1 MKHAFPTRRTLLAGL
16 AAQGLLSACAAPGRT
31 PEPLHDAA
39 GPMDVATFHR
49 LRRFVDTPSGRI
61 AYVERGQGPVALFIH
76 GVPLNGLHWR
86 HVIAGVQDGR
96 RCIALD
102 LMGLGYTQIAPG
114 QDVSFTAQARMV
126 REFLDALG
134 IDQVDLVGNDSGGA
148 VSQIFAANHPQR
160 LRTLTLTNCD
170 VHTNWPPPQI
180 LPSIEAARQGTLL
193 DRYASMI
200 DNREQRLLRWKSAYG
215 DTSVLTDDV
224 YRAYLEPLMA
234 TPQTRA
240 GFHRY
245 WTSFDNA
252 QTVAIEPALRRLR
265 VPTLLAWGTG
275 DIFFHVNWA
284 HWLRD
289 AIPGFTRLVEVPG
302 AMLFFPEDRPQAL
315 IGPLRQHWKL
325 A

>member
-1 MKHAFPTRRTLLAGL
+1 MKSSMPSRRTVVTGL
-16 AAQGLLSACAAPGRT
+16 AAHGLLAACAGAP
-31 PEPLHDAA
+31 LASDAA
-39 GPMDVATFHR
+39 APMDVARFHA

-61 AYVERGQGPVALFIH
+61 AYVEQGRGPVALFIH

-102 LMGLGYTQIAPG
+102 LMGLGHTQIAPG

-126 REFLDALG
+126 LEFLDALG
-134 IDQVDLVGNDSGGA
+134 IDQMDLVGNDSGGA
-148 VSQIFAANHPQR
+148 VSQIFAANHPHR

-200 DNREQRLLRWKSAYG
+200 ENSQQRLLRWKSAYG
-215 DTSVLTDDV
+215 DTSVLTDEV

-265 VPTLLAWGTG
+265 VPTLIVWGTG
-275 DIFFHVNWA
+275 DIFFHVQWA
-284 HWLRD
+284 YWLRD
-289 AIPGFTRLVEVPG
+289 VIPGFVHLVEVPG
-302 AMLFFPEDRPQAL
+302 AMLFFPEDQPQAL
-315 IGPLRQHWKL
+315 IGPLRRHWKL

>member
-1 MKHAFPTRRTLLAGL
+1 MSQVDISRRALLASVC
-16 AAQGLLSACAAPGRT
+16 AQGLLSGCASAP
-31 PEPLHDAA
+31 PSSAPAA
-39 GPMDVATFHR
+39 PMDVATFHR

-102 LMGLGYTQIAPG
+102 LMGLGYTQIGPS

-134 IDQVDLVGNDSGGA
+134 IDRVDLVGNDSGGA
-148 VSQIFAANHPQR
+148 VAQIFAATNPGR

-170 VHTNWPPPQI
+170 THDNWPPVQI
-180 LPSIEAARQGTLL
+180 LPSIELARQGKLL
-193 DRYASMI
+193 DRYAAMI
-200 DNREQRLLRWKSAYG
+200 DQPAVRYERWKSAYA
-215 DTSVLTDDV
+215 DTSVLTDEV
-224 YRAYLEPLMA
+224 YRAYLEPLLA
-234 TPQTRA
+234 SAHTRA
-240 GFHRY
+240 AFHRY

-252 QTVAIEPALRRLR
+252 QTVSIEPLLRKLT
-265 VPTLLAWGTG
+265 VPTLIVWGTA
-275 DIFFHVNWA
+275 DIFFWVNSA
-284 HWLRD
+284 YWLRD
-289 AIPGFTRLVEVPG
+289 VVPGVKRVVELPG

-315 IGPLRQHWKL
+315 IAPLREHWRL
-325 A
+325 G